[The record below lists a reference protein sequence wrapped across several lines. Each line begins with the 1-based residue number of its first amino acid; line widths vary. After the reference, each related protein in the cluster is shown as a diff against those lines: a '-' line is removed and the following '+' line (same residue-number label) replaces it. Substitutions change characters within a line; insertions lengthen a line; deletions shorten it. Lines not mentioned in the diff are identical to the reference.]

1 MKLPRRHREPRLT
14 LRSDR
19 RAEPCTLVIFGVSG
33 DLARRKLLPAL
44 YNLALDDRLPER
56 FRIVGVGRKPIDT
69 EALRADLEQA
79 VTKHSRRPFQ
89 SECWQNLR
97 DNIHYVCTKDPDGYK
112 DLAKTL
118 ATIEEQDDAAG
129 NRMFYLAVPP
139 SAFVPI
145 VEGIAS
151 ANLQQPSGDNSWA
164 RLVVEKPIGVDL
176 ASARALN
183 DAINRVFNE
192 RDVYRIDHYLGKE
205 TVQNMLVFRFANA
218 IFEPLWNHKYIDHVQ
233 ITVSESLG
241 VEGRA
246 PYFEEAGTMRDMIQN
261 HVFQLLCLVG
271 MEPPG
276 SLNANAIRDEK
287 VKVLQALR
295 PIDPA
300 AIDETAVRGQY
311 TAGAIKGAAVPG
323 YRDEPG
329 VAEKSC
335 TETFAALCVYVD
347 NWRWAD
353 VPFYLRTGKRLG
365 RRVSE
370 VSLQFKDVPHRLF
383 RSRDSKPSPNVLA
396 MRIQP
401 DEGITLLF
409 DAKVPSSEPEIR
421 AVSMEFDY
429 DTAFQ
434 VEAPGAYERLLLDAM
449 IGDSTLFIRRDE
461 VEASWAFL
469 DPLLEAWQKC
479 SDTPIP
485 EYVAGAWGPSEADV
499 MLAADGRVWRRP

>member
-1 MKLPRRHREPRLT
+1 MKPRLT
-14 LRSDR
+14 LRADR
-19 RAEPCTLVIFGVSG
+19 QAEPCTLVIYGVTG

-44 YNLALDDRLPER
+44 FNLALDDRLPKC
-56 FRIVGVGRKPIDT
+56 FRIVGVGRTSMDT
-69 EALRADLEQA
+69 DTLRADLEKA
-79 VTKHSRRPFQ
+79 VRKHSRRPFQ
-89 SECWQNLR
+89 AECWKNLH
-97 DNIHYVCTKDPDGYK
+97 DNIHYVCSKSDS
-112 DLAKTL
+112 LAEKL
-118 ATIEEQDDAAG
+118 QSIEAEDDAPC
-129 NRMFYLAVPP
+129 NRLFYLATPP
-139 SAFVPI
+139 SAFMPI
-145 VEGIAS
+145 VQEIAEED
-151 ANLQQPSGDNSWA
+151 LQKPGRDGDWT
-164 RLVVEKPIGVDL
+164 RLVVEKPIGVNLD
-176 ASARALN
+176 SANNLN
-183 DAINRVFNE
+183 DAINRVFDE
-192 RDVYRIDHYLGKE
+192 REVYRIDHYLGKE

-233 ITVSESLG
+233 ITVAESLG

-261 HVFQLLCLVG
+261 HVFQLLCLIG

-276 SLNANAIRDEK
+276 TLNANAIRDEK

-295 PIDPA
+295 PIDPD
-300 AIDETAVRGQY
+300 AIDRTAIRGQY
-311 TAGAIKGAAVPG
+311 TAGAIDGAAVPG
-323 YRDEPG
+323 YREEPG

-335 TETFAALCVYVD
+335 TETFAALRVYVD

-383 RSRDSKPSPNVLA
+383 RSRDSKPSPNVLTL
-396 MRIQP
+396 RIQP
-401 DEGITLLF
+401 DESITLHF

-421 AVSMEFDY
+421 GVRMEFDY

-479 SDTPIP
+479 AGTPPP
-485 EYVAGAWGPSEADV
+485 EYVSGSWGPSEADV
-499 MLAADGRVWRRP
+499 LLAADGRVWRRP